1 MGSQTCRIVGKS
13 QSVHIVIDPII
24 FTRTRTDV
32 KARAWAAG
40 PGRLAGWLAHAGERL
55 RVIAIQQHP
64 HGPWEAA
71 EARARAPA
79 LDRAASS
86 WSHRRPPPPPRAVS
100 SCTHAAPAMSWATRW
115 GTKATGAAIGS
126 QWVHTPRHSDP
137 IRVRVEIM
145 RGWRSWDRS

>member
-79 LDRAASS
+79 LDRAAPS
-86 WSHRRPPPPPRAVS
+86 
-100 SCTHAAPAMSWATRW
+100 
-115 GTKATGAAIGS
+115 
-126 QWVHTPRHSDP
+126 
-137 IRVRVEIM
+137 
-145 RGWRSWDRS
+145 